1 MSERNIKAGVVGFGL
16 AGKVF
21 HAPNISAVKGL
32 ELAAVVERSGSRS
45 TAEYPAS
52 RTVRSFEELLAVPGI
67 ELVVVATPSDTH
79 YRMAKQALTAGKH
92 VVIDKPFAATSAEAR
107 ELDSIARS
115 KGLVLSAFHNRRFDG
130 DFRTVVKLLGE
141 DTLGRLV
148 EYEAHYDRYR
158 PEPNLNGWKEQV
170 LPGNGMLFDLGSH
183 LMDQAL
189 TLFGTPRSITAELLM
204 QRPGVRVNDGFD
216 VTLHYDALRVKLA
229 SSMYKLEPGPR
240 FALYGTLGSY
250 VKYGV
255 DPQEEALKRG
265 ERPGAAGWGEEPAEQ
280 WGTLHTMTNGTEL
293 RTTLRTE
300 AGDYTA
306 YYANVRDAIRG
317 TAKLAVTAE
326 EATRLIRALELAEE
340 SSRAGR
346 TIAWSDR

>member
-1 MSERNIKAGVVGFGL
+1 MSGRNIKVGLIGFGL

-21 HAPNISAVKGL
+21 HAPNISAVEGL
-32 ELAAVVERSGSRS
+32 ELAAIVERSGNRS
-45 TAEYPAS
+45 MAEYPAS

-67 ELVVVATPSDTH
+67 ELVVVATPSGTH
-79 YRMAKQALTAGKH
+79 FSMAKQALLANKH

-107 ELDSIARS
+107 ELDAIARS
-115 KGLVLSAFHNRRFDG
+115 QGLVVTAFHNRRFDG

-141 DTLGRLV
+141 GTLGRLV

-158 PEPNLNGWKEQV
+158 PEPRLDGWKEQD

-216 VTLHYDALRVKLA
+216 VTLHYDSLRVKLA
-229 SSMYKLEPGPR
+229 SSMYKLEPGLR
-240 FALYGTLGSY
+240 FGLYGTLGSF
-250 VKYGV
+250 VKFGV
-255 DPQEEALKRG
+255 DPQEEALNRG
-265 ERPGAAGWGEEPAEQ
+265 ERPGAPGWGEEPAEQ
-280 WGTLHTMTNGTEL
+280 WGTLHTMTNGAAS
-293 RTTLRTE
+293 RRALRTE

-326 EATRLIRALELAEE
+326 EATRLIRALELTAE

-346 TIAWSDR
+346 MIVWSDQ

>member
-1 MSERNIKAGVVGFGL
+1 MSERSIKAGVVGFGL

-32 ELAAVVERSGSRS
+32 ELAAVVERSGNRS
-45 TAEYPAS
+45 TVEYSAS
-52 RTVRSFEELLAVPGI
+52 RTVHSFEELLALSDI
-67 ELVVVATPSDTH
+67 ELVVLATPSDTH
-79 YRMAKQALTAGKH
+79 FVMAKQALLASKH
-92 VVIDKPFAATSAEAR
+92 VVIDKPFAATSMEAR
-107 ELDSIARS
+107 ELDAIARERN
-115 KGLVLSAFHNRRFDG
+115 LVLSAFHNRRFDG
-130 DFRTVVKLLGE
+130 DFRTVVKLLGAG
-141 DTLGRLV
+141 TLGRLV

-158 PEPNLNGWKEQV
+158 PEPNLDGWKEQN

-189 TLFGTPRSITAELLM
+189 TLFGTPNSITAELLM

-240 FALYGTLGSY
+240 FGLYGTLGSY

-255 DPQEEALKRG
+255 DPQEDALKRG
-265 ERPGAAGWGEEPAEQ
+265 ERPGVVGWGEEPEEC
-280 WGTLHTMTNGTEL
+280 WGTLRTMKNGVAS

-317 TAKLAVTAE
+317 EAKLAVTAE